1 MSNDEVDKLKLSND
15 EIDKKKT
22 PEKKKRTS
30 IQKRKVI
37 DTPFAKY
44 ISSRNIYILTLCCQ

>member
-22 PEKKKRTS
+22 PEKKKELVFIRG
-30 IQKRKVI
+30 R
-37 DTPFAKY
+37 
-44 ISSRNIYILTLCCQ
+44 

>member
-22 PEKKKRTS
+22 PEKKKELVFR
-30 IQKRKVI
+30 RG
-37 DTPFAKY
+37 
-44 ISSRNIYILTLCCQ
+44 R